1 MQVNGVEEMI
11 TMASG
16 MSVLQ
21 GEEGGEEAGETKQLL
36 AWQSSWILAHNVLL
50 ELILFSLLFSLPPSF
65 QA

>member
-21 GEEGGEEAGETKQLL
+21 GEEGGERGRGD
-36 AWQSSWILAHNVLL
+36 
-50 ELILFSLLFSLPPSF
+50 
-65 QA
+65 